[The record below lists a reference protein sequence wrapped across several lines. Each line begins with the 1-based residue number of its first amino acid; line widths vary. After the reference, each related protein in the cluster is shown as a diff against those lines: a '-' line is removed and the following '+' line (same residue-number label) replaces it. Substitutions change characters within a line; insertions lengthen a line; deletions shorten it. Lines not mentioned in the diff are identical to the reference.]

1 MAALLEEHLPL
12 ARTAKP
18 QGAFYFFVDM
28 SAYLEKLNIS
38 EEQFASRLLRSKGV
52 AVIPGRFFG
61 DNGRNHIR
69 LTFVSEPDER
79 IEAGIEKMAEFFSA
93 SH

>member
-1 MAALLEEHLPL
+1 MADLLKEHLPL
-12 ARTAKP
+12 AKTAKP
-18 QGAFYFFVDM
+18 QGAFYFFVDIT
-28 SAYLEKLNIS
+28 AYLSKLRMN
-38 EEQFASRLLRSKGV
+38 EEEFASKLLKEKGV

-79 IEAGIEKMAEFFSA
+79 IETGIEKMSEFVSN
-93 SH
+93 